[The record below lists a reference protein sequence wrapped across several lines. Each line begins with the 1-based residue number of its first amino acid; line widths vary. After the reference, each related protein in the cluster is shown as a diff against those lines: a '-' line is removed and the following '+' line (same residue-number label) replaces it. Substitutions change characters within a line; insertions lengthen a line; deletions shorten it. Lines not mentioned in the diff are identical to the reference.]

1 MGGRGRNGL
10 LFRVL
15 CILCVLR
22 GNAFVAAQFQMP
34 DLKEMSGIPRPVSD
48 LPDHAISV
56 RLIRG
61 DLSNNI
67 TSFPVE
73 LRIGAKVQ
81 TVKTDDA
88 GRAQFDNLPAGA
100 TAKAVAIV
108 DGERLES
115 QEFPVPAKGGIRV
128 MLVATDKEKAAKAAA
143 APPAA
148 PVPGQV
154 SLGGQTRIILEPGDD
169 AVQVYYLLEIINAAQ
184 VPVNPPALF
193 MFDMP
198 TGAVGTAL
206 MDGSSPQANVNGTRV
221 RVQGP
226 FAPGR
231 TLVQVASEIPSEA
244 GALQITQHFP
254 VSLEPLAVVVKKIG
268 ATKLTSPQ
276 VTNQQDM
283 AAEGETFITASGG
296 AVPAGQPIVLR
307 LEDMPHRSPAP
318 RWAALSLAMVIVG
331 IGVWSVSRRPDDRA
345 AQAAERKRLTTRRQ
359 KLLNDLVKLET
370 DYRHRRVDA
379 LRYQTRREELVT
391 ALEHIY
397 GALDDDTSP
406 GPTGRAGFA
415 A

>member
-22 GNAFVAAQFQMP
+22 GSAFVAAQFQMP

-48 LPDHAISV
+48 LPDRAISV

-100 TAKAVAIV
+100 TAKAIAIV

-231 TLVQVASEIPSEA
+231 TLVQVASEIPSET

-268 ATKLTSPQ
+268 ATKLISPQ

-318 RWAALSLAMVIVG
+318 RWAALSLAMVIVVAGVLHFAG
-331 IGVWSVSRRPDDRA
+331 IAP
-345 AQAAERKRLTTRRQ
+345 Q
-359 KLLNDLVKLET
+359 
-370 DYRHRRVDA
+370 
-379 LRYQTRREELVT
+379 
-391 ALEHIY
+391 
-397 GALDDDTSP
+397 
-406 GPTGRAGFA
+406 
-415 A
+415 